1 MSPRFARA
9 AAQSAAR
16 RGQCCPKW
24 TFAEKSLALARAVF
38 VHWTLRIGP
47 FAMKIKTAG
56 TRRGLLS
63 GGNWII
69 DQVKIIDVYPQPEQL
84 GNILGQSPGTGGG
97 PYNVLMDLAKSGA
110 PFPLSGAG
118 LVGKDALGEQILAD
132 CRQHKIDT
140 RFIKTTT
147 KAPTSYTD
155 VMTEQATG
163 RRTFFHARGANA
175 LWRGEGL
182 DFKKTKARIFHLGYL
197 LLLDAL
203 DEQDPT
209 FGIKAARLL
218 AAAQGAGL
226 KTSVDV
232 VSEDSDRFAKVVVP
246 ALKHVDYCILNEI
259 EAGKTTGFKVR
270 QADGRLDT
278 VTLRHA
284 AGALLQQGVREM
296 VVIHFPEGAFAR
308 TRKGEDVWQS
318 ALKLPPKYIAGAA
331 GAGDAFC
338 AGTLLGLHEGWE
350 LQRCLLTG
358 VCIAAASLSD
368 PTCTAGVKSLSS
380 SLALAKKFGF
390 QGKLEQGE

>member
-1 MSPRFARA
+1 
-9 AAQSAAR
+9 
-16 RGQCCPKW
+16 
-24 TFAEKSLALARAVF
+24 
-38 VHWTLRIGP
+38 
-47 FAMKIKTAG
+47 MKTKTAA

-69 DQVKIIDVYPQPEQL
+69 DQVKLIDVYPQPEQL
-84 GNILGQSPGTGGG
+84 GNILGQSQGTGGG
-97 PYNVLMDLAKSGA
+97 PYNVLIDLAKSGA
-110 PFPLSGAG
+110 PFPLFGAG

-140 RFIKTTT
+140 RHLGTTT

-155 VMTEQATG
+155 VMTEKATG

-175 LWRGEGL
+175 LWHGDGL
-182 DFKKTKARIFHLGYL
+182 DFKNTKARIFHLAYL

-203 DEQDPT
+203 DQADAT
-209 FGIKAARLL
+209 FGTKAARLL
-218 AAAQGAGL
+218 AAAQAAGI

-232 VSEDSDRFAKVVVP
+232 VSEDSDRFAKIVGP

-270 QADGRLDT
+270 DANGKLDT

-284 AGALLQQGVREM
+284 AGALLQQGVREL
-296 VVIHFPEGAFAR
+296 VIIHFPEGAFAR
-308 TRKGEDVWQS
+308 TRKGEDVWQAS
-318 ALKLPPKYIAGAA
+318 LKLPAKYIAGTA

-338 AGTLLGLHEGWE
+338 AGVLLGLHEGWE

-358 VCIAAASLSD
+358 VCLAAASLSD
-368 PTCTAGVKSLSS
+368 PTCTAGVKSLNS
-380 SLALAKKFGF
+380 SLGLAKRFGF
-390 QGKLEQGE
+390 QPKLDSSE